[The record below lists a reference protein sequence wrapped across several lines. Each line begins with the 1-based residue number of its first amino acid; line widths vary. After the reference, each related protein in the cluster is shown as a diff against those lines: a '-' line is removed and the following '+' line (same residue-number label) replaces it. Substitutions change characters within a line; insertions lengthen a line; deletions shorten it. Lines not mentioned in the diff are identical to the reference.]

1 VTKQESRTPERET
14 AQDRAADWLE
24 KYPTEHG
31 PTDSKIVKA
40 AGGRAGHAE
49 ATIKRVLA
57 RVGVVITT
65 IPGTKNESRWSLT
78 DPTDPTEL
86 TELIELIDPTSGK
99 SAQSAQLAH
108 GSETGRVEP
117 TPDPTPET
125 EPAEPLPESLPCP
138 APGCEY
144 RAELM
149 GQLTSRPYYR
159 CVRNALVAEVK
170 S

>member
-1 VTKQESRTPERET
+1 
-14 AQDRAADWLE
+14 
-24 KYPTEHG
+24 
-31 PTDSKIVKA
+31 
-40 AGGRAGHAE
+40 
-49 ATIKRVLA
+49 
-57 RVGVVITT
+57 
-65 IPGTKNESRWSLT
+65 
-78 DPTDPTEL
+78 
-86 TELIELIDPTSGK
+86 
-99 SAQSAQLAH
+99 LAH